1 MQTTVVKGIKVL
13 EALALASQPMSLG
26 DIAEICDMTK
36 SNAHRLLH
44 TFVACGYVNHN
55 PVTRHYQATL
65 RMWEMG
71 SRVHERMDM
80 RVIAAPHLAW
90 LATTTEE
97 TVHLAVLDK
106 LDALYLDKVDG
117 IHAVRAYVNVG
128 DRSPSYASA
137 SGKAML
143 AYQPAEIVEQVAQ
156 TIVRHT
162 EKTVRSPEEL
172 REHLEKIRSTGFS
185 ITTGEWRPGV
195 MAVSR
200 AIRGDTGRVL
210 AAIGVAAPIDQTQR
224 ATLERMSE
232 SVKIAATRIETD
244 LGFSS
249 RIATTRP
256 ISELKRKRKA

>member
-13 EALALASQPMSLG
+13 ESLVMAAQPMSLG
-26 DIAEICDMTK
+26 EISESCDMSK

-44 TFVACGYVNHN
+44 TLAACGYVHHD

-71 SRVHERMDM
+71 SRVHERLDL
-80 RVIAAPHLAW
+80 RSIAAPHLNW

-97 TVHLAVLDK
+97 TVHLAVFDK
-106 LDALYLDKVDG
+106 LEALYLDKVDG
-117 IHAVRAYVNVG
+117 IHAVRTYVNVG

-143 AYQPAEIVEQVAQ
+143 AYLPDEVIAQVEK
-156 TIVRHT
+156 TIVKFT

-172 REHLEKIRSTGFS
+172 RQHLERIRTTGFS

-210 AAIGVAAPIDQTQR
+210 AAIGVAAPIDRTHR
-224 ATLERMSE
+224 VTLEKMTE
-232 SVKIAATRIETD
+232 SVRMAATRIEED
-244 LGFSS
+244 LGFSAGT
-249 RIATTRP
+249 ATSRP
-256 ISELKRKRKA
+256 IEDLKREK